1 MTGEFMVDL
10 PVLLTQYY
18 VQLLAIMNPFSALPT
33 YISLT
38 ERLSKEERERIV
50 RRAFWAMLTIMLV
63 FTFLGS
69 TILEVFNISLASLRI
84 GGGIVLMVLAVDML
98 GEMPR
103 TKRVEPTDMA
113 VVPIAT
119 PLIVG
124 PGTLTTILLLTSSER
139 TLTNMALIVV
149 AELVAVATTYLILKF
164 SDTLVRFLRVST
176 VRALGRF
183 MSIIIASVAVDMIAK
198 GVYGYIVSVYK

>member
-1 MTGEFMVDL
+1 MVDL
-10 PVLLTQYY
+10 LVLLTQYY

-38 ERLSKEERERIV
+38 ERLGKVERERIV

-139 TLTNMALIVV
+139 SLANMALIVV
-149 AELVAVATTYLILKF
+149 AEVVAAATTYLILKF

-198 GVYGYIVSVYK
+198 GVYGYIVSIYK

>member
-1 MTGEFMVDL
+1 MVEL
-10 PVLLTQYY
+10 LVMLTQYY

-38 ERLSKEERERIV
+38 ERLGKVERERIV

-139 TLTNMALIVV
+139 TLMNMALIVV
-149 AELVAVATTYLILKF
+149 AEVVAAATTYLILKF
-164 SDTLVRFLRVST
+164 SDTLVRFLSVST

-198 GVYGYIVSVYK
+198 GVYGYIVSIYK

>member
-1 MTGEFMVDL
+1 ML
-10 PVLLTQYY
+10 PLLIITQYY

-33 YISLT
+33 FLSLT
-38 ERLSKEERERIV
+38 EALSPKEKKEIV
-50 RRAFWAMLTIMLV
+50 KKVFWTILVIMLV

-69 TILEVFNISLASLRI
+69 IILEAFSISIASLRI
-84 GGGIVLMVLAVDML
+84 GGGIILMVLAIDML

-103 TKRVEPTDMA
+103 TKSVDPRDMA

-124 PGTLTTILLLTSSER
+124 PGTLTTILLLTSTER
-139 TLTNMALIVV
+139 NALSMLLLIV
-149 AELVAVATTYLILKF
+149 AELLAALTTMAVLYF
-164 SDTLVRFLRVST
+164 SESMVRVLRVST

-183 MSIIIASVAVDMIAK
+183 MSIIIAAVAIDMIAK
-198 GVYGYIVSVYK
+198 GIYAYIESYFPYL

>member
-1 MTGEFMVDL
+1 MGFLLDL
-10 PVLLTQYY
+10 LSLLIQYY
-18 VQLLAIMNPFSALPT
+18 VQLIAIMNPFSALPT
-33 YISLT
+33 FISLT
-38 ERLSKEERERIV
+38 ERLEPGEKDIIV
-50 RRAFWAMLTIMLV
+50 KKASWAMLAIMLS
-63 FTFLGS
+63 FTFLGNV
-69 TILEVFNISLASLRI
+69 ILGAFSISIASLRI
-84 GGGIVLMVLAVDML
+84 GGGIILMVLAVDML

-103 TKRVEPTDMA
+103 TKRVEARDMA

-139 TLTNMALIVV
+139 TLLNTAVLIVAEV
-149 AELVAVATTYLILKF
+149 AAVLTTMLILRF
-164 SDTLVRFLRVST
+164 SGGLVRLLRVST

-198 GVYGYIVSVYK
+198 GIYAYIVSFYM

>member
-1 MTGEFMVDL
+1 
-10 PVLLTQYY
+10 
-18 VQLLAIMNPFSALPT
+18 
-33 YISLT
+33 
-38 ERLSKEERERIV
+38 
-50 RRAFWAMLTIMLV
+50 
-63 FTFLGS
+63 
-69 TILEVFNISLASLRI
+69 
-84 GGGIVLMVLAVDML
+84 MVLAVDML

-139 TLTNMALIVV
+139 SLTNTALIVV
-149 AELVAVATTYLILKF
+149 AEVVAAATTYLILKF

>member
-1 MTGEFMVDL
+1 MLDL
-10 PVLLTQYY
+10 LVLLTQYY

-38 ERLSKEERERIV
+38 ERLGKVERERIV

-69 TILEVFNISLASLRI
+69 TILDVFNISLASLRI
-84 GGGIVLMVLAVDML
+84 GGGIVLMVLAIDML

-139 TLTNMALIVV
+139 SLTNMALIVV
-149 AELVAVATTYLILKF
+149 AEVVAAATTYLVLKF

>member
-1 MTGEFMVDL
+1 MVEL
-10 PVLLTQYY
+10 LVMLTQYY

-38 ERLSKEERERIV
+38 ERLGKVERERIV

-139 TLTNMALIVV
+139 SLTNMALIVV
-149 AELVAVATTYLILKF
+149 AEVVAAATTYLILKF

-198 GVYGYIVSVYK
+198 GVYGYIVSIYK

>member
-1 MTGEFMVDL
+1 MVDL
-10 PVLLTQYY
+10 LVMLTQYY

-38 ERLSKEERERIV
+38 ERLGKVERERIV

-139 TLTNMALIVV
+139 TLMNMALIVV
-149 AELVAVATTYLILKF
+149 AEVVAAATTYLILKF
-164 SDTLVRFLRVST
+164 SDTLVRFLSVST

-198 GVYGYIVSVYK
+198 GVYGYIVSIYK

>member
-1 MTGEFMVDL
+1 MVDL
-10 PVLLTQYY
+10 LVLLTQYY

-38 ERLSKEERERIV
+38 ERLGKVERERIV

-139 TLTNMALIVV
+139 SLTNMALIVV
-149 AELVAVATTYLILKF
+149 AEVVAAATTYLILKF

-198 GVYGYIVSVYK
+198 GVYGYIVSIYK